1 MKWTEVQ
8 ANIVWREIQAKVT
21 QALIFSRESYALFL
35 FLQIFPASLS
45 NQITWIF
52 LKIGSTNNFI
62 FD

>member
-1 MKWTEVQ
+1 MTISYQ
-8 ANIVWREIQAKVT
+8 MQI
-21 QALIFSRESYALFL
+21 LFSKEKAMHFL